1 MERFRRAN
9 QGVAWNGCY
18 GAMTELSIPCCEID
32 GGRIRLRPFCP
43 SSDAQRLFEICSS
56 DETVRFYGMEPMQ
69 SVAEAEQLLAC
80 YAKGMAAGTS
90 VHWAIVDTQSGI
102 LIGDAG
108 IMSIDGRNRRASSY
122 CILDSAYWGRGL
134 SSDAMKLLFDHAFS
148 VSPLNR
154 IHAFIDVRNVRTI
167 KSVEG
172 IGFVR
177 EGVLRDY
184 EIDRGEYIDD
194 AVYALTRL
202 DWVWRRGAVFGE
214 TMRKSRNRYSWQCYD
229 FGDDKVVWVFDGET
243 RKYHLLRNDE
253 AKNWLLSA
261 SPDALPNG
269 FQIGDPQ
276 ANSFL
281 SELRKHEITY
291 EIHWDVTNEC
301 NSKCVHCYNLGAQD
315 GRRACAGAALSDVE
329 RSELLKALREQGV
342 FRLVV
347 SGGEPLLHPRI
358 FDLLDEA
365 RSLGFQVV
373 LYTNGLLVD
382 EETAERLAGLGL
394 VSVEISMYGA
404 SAATHELVTRVPGSF
419 GRSTSALRMLTA
431 RGVHTVMKCV
441 ALHANRSEIDD
452 MLALGDEIADNT
464 LVSYVFYPGIDGGST
479 ASEQMLRMGD
489 LVELALN
496 KRSRLYFDRPSC
508 QLCRY
513 EPKRMN
519 VCTDC
524 IWSLYV
530 NPSGLVFPCIAI
542 PESLG
547 GWRDVFARGR
557 GFDSSIGDRL
567 ARWRK
572 LPFSKIPECGKREYC
587 KYCYS
592 ACPGD
597 ALLLHGNAAVPAANH
612 CRLAI
617 ARYVA
622 AKWCGAGLVAD
633 EWARI
638 SADEEAVKA
647 QVSALGIRTGEYV
660 VGGIV

>member
-1 MERFRRAN
+1 
-9 QGVAWNGCY
+9 
-18 GAMTELSIPCCEID
+18 MTALSIPCCEIV
-32 GGRIRLRPFCP
+32 GGRIRLRPFCL

-102 LIGDAG
+102 LVGDAG

-194 AVYALTRL
+194 AVYALTRQ

-214 TMRKSRNRYSWQCYD
+214 TMRKSRKRYSWQCYV
-229 FGDDKVVWVFDGET
+229 FEDDKVVWVFDGET

-261 SPDALPNG
+261 SPDALSNG

-276 ANSFL
+276 AAAFF
-281 SELRKHEITY
+281 SELRKREITY

-301 NSKCVHCYNLGAQD
+301 NSKCTHCYNLGAHD

-329 RSELLKALREQGV
+329 RSELLMALREQGV

-382 EETAERLAGLGL
+382 DEAANRLAGLGL
-394 VSVEISMYGA
+394 VSVEVSVYGA

-419 GRSTSALRMLTA
+419 ERSTNALRLLTD

-441 ALHANRSEIDD
+441 ALHANRLEIDD
-452 MLALGDEIADNT
+452 MVALGDEIADNT
-464 LVSYVFYPGIDGGST
+464 LVSYVFYPGIDGNAVAAG
-479 ASEQMLRMGD
+479 QMLRMGD
-489 LVELALN
+489 LVGLALN

-513 EPKRMN
+513 EPKRVN

-530 NPSGLVFPCIAI
+530 NSAGLVFPCIAI
-542 PESLG
+542 SEPMG

-557 GFDSSIGDRL
+557 GFDPSIGDRL

-572 LPFSKIPECGKREYC
+572 FPFSKILECGKREYC

-612 CRLAI
+612 CRLAV

-622 AKWCGAGLVAD
+622 AKWCEAGHVAD
-633 EWARI
+633 EWASI

-647 QVSALGIRTGEYV
+647 QVASLGIPTREYV

>member
-1 MERFRRAN
+1 
-9 QGVAWNGCY
+9 
-18 GAMTELSIPCCEID
+18 MTELPIPCCEIV

-43 SSDAQRLFEICSS
+43 PSDAQRLFEICRS

-134 SSDAMKLLFDHAFS
+134 SSDAMKHLFDHAFS

-154 IHAFIDVRNVRTI
+154 IHAFIDVRNVRTV

-194 AVYALTRL
+194 AVYALTRQ
-202 DWVWRRGAVFGE
+202 DWVWRRGMVFGE
-214 TMRKSRNRYSWQCYD
+214 TTRKSLKQYSWQCYD
-229 FGDDKVVWVFDGET
+229 FGDDKVVWVFDGED

-253 AKNWLLSA
+253 AKNWLQSA
-261 SPDALPNG
+261 SPDALSNG

-276 ANSFL
+276 AAAFL
-281 SELRKHEITY
+281 SELRKREITY

-301 NSKCVHCYNLGAQD
+301 NSKCAHCYNLGAQD

-365 RSLGFQVV
+365 RTLGFQVV

-382 EETAERLAGLGL
+382 EATANRLAGLGL
-394 VSVEISMYGA
+394 VSVEVSIYGA

-419 GRSTSALRMLTA
+419 GRSTNALRLLTD

-622 AKWCGAGLVAD
+622 AKWCGAGHVAD

-638 SADEEAVKA
+638 STDEEAVKA